1 MDNSS
6 ITSKTTA
13 KLFAG
18 FLLSSEL
25 KMHLNSSTEW
35 KSLAVTPE
43 NSQEFQ
49 LIQYDEKKFVGHYLP
64 EEKLT
69 LNEIKAYE
77 LQMTQKLLSYCPKL
91 TGKHLKFSL
100 LSQLFI
106 H

>member
-1 MDNSS
+1 MKT
-6 ITSKTTA
+6 TSKASA

-25 KMHLNSSTEW
+25 KMHLNSCPEW

-43 NSQEFQ
+43 NSQEFREIHYEDQ
-49 LIQYDEKKFVGHYLP
+49 HFVGHYLP

-69 LNEIKAYE
+69 LTEIKAYE
-77 LQMTQKLLSYCPKL
+77 QQMTQKLLVYCPKFDS
-91 TGKHLKFSL
+91 THLKFSL
-100 LSQLFI
+100 LAQLFI